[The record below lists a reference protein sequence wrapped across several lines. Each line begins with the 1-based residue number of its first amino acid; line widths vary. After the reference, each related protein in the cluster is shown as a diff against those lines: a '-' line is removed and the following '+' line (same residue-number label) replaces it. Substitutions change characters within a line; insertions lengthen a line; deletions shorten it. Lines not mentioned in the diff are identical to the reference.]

1 MTAQIHRACPWPG
14 PPSPQPG
21 TRLTFE
27 DVDDEGQHGPAE
39 RGTGRVEL
47 GVPEADAQR
56 LLNQLC
62 PVAVQVLGRH
72 NAPCSGGP
80 RDETHF

>member
-1 MTAQIHRACPWPG
+1 MTAQIHRACPRPG
-14 PPSPQPG
+14 PPSLQPG

-39 RGTGRVEL
+39 RGTGHVEL

-56 LLNQLC
+56 LLNQLR

-72 NAPCSGGP
+72 DAPCSGGP
-80 RDETHF
+80 GDETHS